1 MTNAAGTVTSA
12 SATATVTTPTGWVNL
27 NNATPTLPDTRAA
40 QPFSLTFDPA
50 NPSTLYAATLTSG
63 VLTTATG
70 GPPWSGTGFPAA
82 TPALR
87 VSVAHPGGA
96 LSVWA
101 SVNCTGKL
109 FHSTN
114 VSTWTQVTGPTN
126 GLPAAACP
134 IGRSAIVLD
143 PSDPQQQT
151 LYVAFSQGG
160 LFRSTNDGA
169 TWSKVPLTLA
179 DGITNDDQPTALTI
193 ASNGTAFVGTAP
205 GNLFRVS
212 GGTATLLI
220 TKDPGSQVN
229 AIAVDPGGTTV
240 VAGHADGVVEFAI
253 GPGFAFTKGA
263 TLIGSVAGLAF
274 AVDGV
279 SAGGGITGSTYAVTA
294 TGTASGGSVFRS
306 TNSGATFTNVT
317 AATPPI
323 DASDYFFVAP
333 HPTDGT
339 TMYVLGNG
347 SLSTPTLTI
356 PSSGF
361 FKRTFGNPP

>member
-1 MTNAAGTVTSA
+1 
-12 SATATVTTPTGWVNL
+12 
-27 NNATPTLPDTRAA
+27 
-40 QPFSLTFDPA
+40 
-50 NPSTLYAATLTSG
+50 
-63 VLTTATG
+63 
-70 GPPWSGTGFPAA
+70 
-82 TPALR
+82 
-87 VSVAHPGGA
+87 
-96 LSVWA
+96 
-101 SVNCTGKL
+101 
-109 FHSTN
+109 
-114 VSTWTQVTGPTN
+114 VTGPTN
-126 GLPAAACP
+126 GLPTAACP
-134 IGRSAIVLD
+134 IGRTAIVLD

-151 LYVAFSQGG
+151 LYVAFSQDG

-179 DGITNDDQPTALTI
+179 NLSLDDQATALAI
-193 ASNGTAFVGTAP
+193 ASNGMLFVGTAP

-229 AIAVDPGGTTV
+229 AITVDPGGTTV

-263 TLIGSVAGLAF
+263 TLTGSVAGLAF
-274 AVDGV
+274 AVDGA
-279 SAGGGITGSTYAVTA
+279 SAGGVITGSTYAVTA

-306 TNSGATFTNVT
+306 TNSGSTFTNVT

-347 SLSTPTLTI
+347 SLAVPPATL

-361 FKRTFGNPP
+361 FKRTFGSPP